1 MYRAECDISC
11 TDKGK
16 DIYEEALYTLKTGGY
31 SVTVSLNG
39 STQQIAQEA
48 LDSELSKFSTD
59 SDMQGALTVVDN
71 STIAALHF
79 RYVS

>member
-1 MYRAECDISC
+1 MGFLKQGGVGCTGGSDDFYIRRALYRAEYDTSC

-48 LDSELSKFSTD
+48 IVF
-59 SDMQGALTVVDN
+59 
-71 STIAALHF
+71 
-79 RYVS
+79 